1 MLCWSVSASS
11 RPPAVPASAYGTS
24 PKPGLSSAFCDHWLP
39 VSAVAASGENVRSWL
54 GRKPAI
60 SDVAP
65 VAAMT
70 IPPLLATPG
79 GVASFHVLVPAG
91 RTNSSQK
98 LLCAAAEPPIW
109 TIAQLAPPLLDTDVA
124 SAGPLMTAALA
135 RLAADGAAGAL
146 PQAAR
151 ISAAPSATPPA
162 RALSRGLIL
171 AS

>member
-1 MLCWSVSASS
+1 M
-11 RPPAVPASAYGTS
+11 
-24 PKPGLSSAFCDHWLP
+24 FCDHWLP

-60 SDVAP
+60 RDVAP

-109 TIAQLAPPLLDTDVA
+109 TMAQLAPPLLDTDVA
-124 SAGPLMTAALA
+124 SAGPAEDRRA
-135 RLAADGAAGAL
+135 GAARRRWRRRR
-146 PQAAR
+146 AAAGSQDQR
-151 ISAAPSATPPA
+151 GPKRKAAG
-162 RALSRGLIL
+162 RALSRRLIR